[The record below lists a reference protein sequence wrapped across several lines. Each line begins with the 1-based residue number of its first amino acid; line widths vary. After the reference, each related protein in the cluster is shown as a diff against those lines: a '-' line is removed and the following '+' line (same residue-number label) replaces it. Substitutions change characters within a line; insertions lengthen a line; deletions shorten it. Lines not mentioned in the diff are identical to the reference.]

1 MVPPLRGTTNR
12 PAWFNANEAVPY
24 TLDMI
29 NEPLPSVSPTE
40 AVPYGDASQA
50 YNQPSCVA

>member
-1 MVPPLRGTTNR
+1 MVPRVSGVTGCH
-12 PAWFNANEAVPY
+12 AWFNANEAVPC

-40 AVPYGDASQA
+40 EVPYGDACQG
-50 YNQPSCVA
+50 YD